1 MYYALL
7 SISALL
13 FSFVFIFSDKY
24 CEKYGSGNKAALIFT
39 AGSHLAGLA
48 ALTVINRFRF
58 EATAFTLIVAAVSA
72 IDFILFNICSMRALG
87 KTNLSK
93 YSVFSMTGGM
103 ALPFLSGILIFHEEV
118 TAGKIICIALMTA
131 ALIVTVEKSEIRG
144 GVPYYIGVF
153 VTNGLYGVINKFFTF
168 APFDK
173 TSEAGY
179 SMLTEAFT
187 VLLAVAILL
196 ITAGREEKVRIKF
209 DGILYMGGYGIMC
222 AVGNYLLLIALSVLA
237 ASLQYPFVTGG
248 VLIISTVYGFFTS
261 KKPGK
266 KEIISV
272 ALALVGIAALMIW

>member
-24 CEKYGSGNKAALIFT
+24 CEKYGSGSKAALIFT
-39 AGSHLAGLA
+39 AGSHFAGLI
-48 ALTVINRFRF
+48 ALTVINRFHF
-58 EATAFTLIVAAVSA
+58 EATVFTVIVAAVSA
-72 IDFILFNICSMRALG
+72 FDFILFNICSMRALG

-93 YSVFSMTGGM
+93 YSVFSMSGGM
-103 ALPFLSGILIFHEEV
+103 MLPFLSGILIFNESV
-118 TAGKIICIALMTA
+118 TAGKILCLLLMTA
-131 ALIVTVEKSEIRG
+131 ALIVTIEKSEIKG

-168 APFDK
+168 ADFPK

-179 SMLTEAFT
+179 SILTEAFT
-187 VLLAVAILL
+187 VLLAVILL
-196 ITAGREEKVRIKF
+196 LTTAKKSEKAKIGGP
-209 DGILYMGGYGIMC
+209 GIIYMGGYGIMC

-261 KKPGK
+261 RKPGK

-272 ALALVGIAALMIW
+272 ALAIAGIAALMIW